1 MRHPMSGCKGHVG
14 RAAAAR
20 RASAPGRGGEGIDME
35 IKRSRVTVMPM
46 IHVSSLSRLHDTV
59 AATAASHVVTL
70 INVNTL
76 VPTPPGVAPDKH
88 LFIGVSDIVEPLEGH
103 VTPGQEHVVRL
114 LDFVAGWDQER
125 PMVIHCW
132 AGVSRST
139 AAAFITTCRLR
150 PDLDENDLAQVIR
163 AASPTATPN
172 ARLVAIADEL
182 LGRNGRMT
190 RAIASI
196 GRGID
201 TFEGRPFSLRIR
213 S

>member
-1 MRHPMSGCKGHVG
+1 MGA
-14 RAAAAR
+14 RAKPAALPAD
-20 RASAPGRGGEGIDME
+20 GEKGIDME
-35 IKRSRVTVMPM
+35 KPRPRVTDMPV

-59 AATAASHVVTL
+59 AAADASHVVTL
-70 INVNTL
+70 INVNTQ
-76 VPTPPGVAPDKH
+76 VPTPPGVAPEKH

-114 LDFVAGWDQER
+114 LDFVTRWDQER

-139 AAAFITTCRLR
+139 AAAFITACRLR
-150 PDLDENDLAQVIR
+150 PDLDEDDLAQVIR

-182 LGRNGRMT
+182 LGRSGRMI

-196 GRGID
+196 GRGAD
-201 TFEGRPFSLRIR
+201 AFEGRPFSLRIR

>member
-14 RAAAAR
+14 RASAAR
-20 RASAPGRGGEGIDME
+20 RASAPGLGGEGIDME
-35 IKRSRVTVMPM
+35 IKRPRVTVMPM

-70 INVNTL
+70 INVNTP

-150 PDLDENDLAQVIR
+150 PDLDESDLAQVIR

-201 TFEGRPFSLRIR
+201 AFEGRPFSLKIR